1 VAKTQWGDLDE
12 IILSTFASVKDN
24 FDMLKSFLRCPLRR
38 TMNIISLCK
47 FPLGA
52 ATCWWDKEYPALLF
66 TGLNQSPFFAHLR
79 DILLSKTNDFHLIYF
94 HCFAPLCLARGGKG
108 FS

>member
-1 VAKTQWGDLDE
+1 M
-12 IILSTFASVKDN
+12 F
-24 FDMLKSFLRCPLRR
+24 KSFLHRVLLVLAR

-47 FPLGA
+47 FPRELPLVGFVPWLHGSSSA
-52 ATCWWDKEYPALLF
+52 SSPAP
-66 TGLNQSPFFAHLR
+66 SPAHLR

-94 HCFAPLCLARGGKG
+94 HCSPSLVAAKG